1 MAAQAELDHELFEV
15 EVEPSDLRPWPH
27 MTEMDGILVP
37 EAPTDAE
44 STGIDRGFLCD
55 LALKTA
61 RQVPQCATKWVAGH
75 MCLPIPLVEELL
87 MEMKDDHQLDVLGS
101 EGPFNHR
108 YSVSRRGHE
117 RAVDVMKVSG
127 YVGPAPVSL
136 ELYSAMI
143 ELHQAQFPEVTFED
157 VRRSLADLV
166 LPEEDVVL
174 AAAALVSQR
183 SLFLFGSAGNGKTS
197 IARQLHEAI
206 QGEQWIPH
214 AIAVGSDVIQ
224 LFDPQ
229 VHQQTNFEPS
239 ERWKVDQRWV
249 QIHRPLIVS
258 GGEMTLDSLE
268 LSYSPATGYYE
279 APLHV
284 KANGG
289 AFVIDDF
296 GRQRVDPWALL
307 NRWIIPMEHGYD
319 YLTLRSG
326 RKLTIPFQQ
335 MLIVATNL
343 DPDKV
348 MDPAFLRR
356 MGYRIHV
363 NTPTP
368 ERYRKIFEAYATRCH
383 VAVPGGL
390 VERLLERYR
399 AEGREMRGC
408 EPRDLIGR
416 ARDICLLRRQP
427 FELND
432 ELLDLAWC
440 GYFGTKRLGA

>member
-1 MAAQAELDHELFEV
+1 MATTAEFTPGTLELE
-15 EVEPSDLRPWPH
+15 EEPPDLRPFPH
-27 MTEMDGILVP
+27 MTEMQGILVP
-37 EAPTDAE
+37 EAPPDVD
-44 STGIDRGFLCD
+44 STGIDRGFLSD

-61 RQVPQCATKWVAGH
+61 RLVPQCSTKWVAGH

-87 MEMKDDHQLDVLGS
+87 MGMKDDHLLDILGS
-101 EGPFNHR
+101 AGPFNHR
-108 YSVSRRGHE
+108 YSVSKRGHE
-117 RAVDVMKVSG
+117 RAVDVLRVTA

-143 ELHQAQFPEVTFED
+143 QLHQAQVPEITFEE
-157 VRRSLADLV
+157 VRQALASLV

-183 SLFLFGSAGNGKTS
+183 SLFLFGAAGNGKTS
-197 IARQLHEAI
+197 IARQLHEAV
-206 QGEQWIPH
+206 QGELWIPH
-214 AIAVGSDVIQ
+214 AISVGSDVIQ

-229 VHQQTNFEPS
+229 VHQQTNFQPTES
-239 ERWKVDQRWV
+239 WKLDHRWV
-249 QIHRPLIVS
+249 QIVRPLIVS
-258 GGEMTLDSLE
+258 GGEMTLDALE
-268 LSYSPATGYYE
+268 LSHSPALGYYE

-319 YLTLRSG
+319 YLTLKTG
-326 RKLTIPFQQ
+326 RKITIPFQQ

-363 NTPTP
+363 CTPTP
-368 ERYRKIFEAYATRCH
+368 ERYRRIFEAYAVRCH
-383 VAVPGGL
+383 LVVPSGL
-390 VERLLERYR
+390 VDRLLERYR
-399 AEGREMRGC
+399 AEGREMRSC

-416 ARDICLLRRQP
+416 ARDICLLRRQE

-432 ELLDLAWC
+432 EVLELAWC
-440 GYFGTKRLGA
+440 GYFGTKRMSV